1 VQKEFA
7 TCKKIENSQKLLEI
21 NIKLAKENWNMH
33 QNLSTQKNTLT
44 NIPNLQTC
52 VEFEHAKIP

>member
-1 VQKEFA
+1 ML
-7 TCKKIENSQKLLEI
+7 KKKLENSQKLLEI

-33 QNLSTQKNTLT
+33 KNLSTQKNTLT

-52 VEFEHAKIP
+52 VKFEHAKIP